1 MVPNFASEYYQ
12 ISFILILAAFAIPIS
27 RKAAVADIPILIILG
42 IIFGPVAGIIK
53 STFAQSFLTT
63 FGYVGI
69 GLLGIMI
76 ILYYESHHMNLRVLR
91 HEFWKIASLDV
102 VGVIATALIAG
113 TLFSWIFRA
122 PFGIGFLFGSIIAP
136 TDPATLIPLFRR
148 IKVKE
153 NISGVLIGES
163 LFNDP
168 ISIVLV
174 SISILL
180 IAPDSSYVSAF
191 SGFIN
196 FTGIYVG
203 AVLYFIIQIT
213 VPAIIGIVIGFSVIL
228 MNKFLN
234 FENLIVGLLL
244 GIVILEFTIFE
255 AVGITPFP
263 AIIATGAVVG
273 NFSDKS
279 IFWNREENFQENLS
293 FLSQAIIFLT
303 LGSML
308 TRGDLTEFALLGLAF
323 TILVIFLARP
333 LSVFVSL
340 GLVSVKKKER
350 LNSDELSFL
359 SLVGPRGVVSVVM
372 ATVPY
377 TVGIESQNAQLI
389 QYGGIMAVL
398 VSFIVLFSIV
408 LQTIYVPIIARKFL
422 NRENVAH

>member
-1 MVPNFASEYYQ
+1 MVAEFASEYYQ
-12 ISFILILAAFAIPIS
+12 ISLILILAAFAIPIS

-42 IIFGPVAGIIK
+42 IIFGPIAGIIK
-53 STFAQSFLTT
+53 SSFALGFLTT

-91 HEFWKIASLDV
+91 HEFWNITSLDV
-102 VGVIATALIAG
+102 IGVIVTALVAG
-113 TLFSWIFRA
+113 LLFAWIFRA
-122 PFGIGFLFGSIIAP
+122 PFSIGFLFGAIIAP
-136 TDPATLIPLFRR
+136 TDPATLIPLFKR
-148 IKVKE
+148 IKIRE
-153 NISGVLIGES
+153 NVSGVLVGES

-180 IAPDSSYVSAF
+180 IAPNSSYVSAF
-191 SGFIN
+191 SGFIS
-196 FTGIYVG
+196 FTGIYLG
-203 AVLYFIIQIT
+203 AVLYFIIQISF
-213 VPAIIGIVIGFSVIL
+213 PAIVGVIIGFTVIML
-228 MNKFLN
+228 NRFLN

-255 AVGITPFP
+255 AAGITPFP

-293 FLSQAIIFLT
+293 FLSQAIIFLA

-308 TRGDLTEFALLGLAF
+308 TRGEIAEFALLGIAF
-323 TILVIFLARP
+323 TFLIIFLSRP
-333 LSVFVSL
+333 LSVFASL
-340 GLVSVKKKER
+340 GLVSLRKRER
-350 LNSDELSFL
+350 LNTDEVSFMA
-359 SLVGPRGVVSVVM
+359 LVGPRGVVSVVM
-372 ATVPY
+372 STVPY
-377 TVGIESQNAQLI
+377 TVGLESQNAQLI
-389 QYGGIMAVL
+389 QYGGIIAVL

-408 LQTIYVPIIARKFL
+408 LQTIYVPIIAKKFL
-422 NRENVAH
+422 NRENTNH